1 MSLRGWEGTIIFG
14 ARNLAAVL
22 LGALLIAGVAG
33 KLKARLS
40 GHSGPALLQPWRDL
54 LKLFGKE
61 ELFEYGDRVGRWAP
75 AAGFASLMAAALLVS
90 MGAARAPA
98 SFAGDS
104 MALVGLVM
112 LVGAA
117 ALAAAT
123 TGRGG
128 PGRSG
133 AILCTVAA
141 EPPVILCITGALL
154 RGSSFS
160 LEAILQGQRS
170 GTFSSAAVVGA
181 VSMLIALVVCAARGT
196 PRLPAADLGEGG
208 DFPGLSGPKLALAW
222 WSAHARVILYAA
234 IFIELYLSWPGLS
247 RGGAGFAAC
256 LAKILVIAALVH
268 CAAALRTRLLRS
280 EIWLGASWSLAVVA
294 VVASALGL

>member
-1 MSLRGWEGTIIFG
+1 MSLRGWEVPIIFG
-14 ARNLAAVL
+14 ALNLAAVL

-40 GHSGPALLQPWRDL
+40 GHPGPALLQPWRDL

-75 AAGFASLMAAALLVS
+75 AAGFASLMAAALLVP
-90 MGAARAPA
+90 MGIPRAPA

-123 TGRGG
+123 TGRSRS
-128 PGRSG
+128 GRSS

-170 GTFSSAAVVGA
+170 GTFSGAAAAGA

-196 PRLPAADLGEGG
+196 PRLPATGLDEER

-234 IFIELYLSWPGLS
+234 LFVELYLPWPGIS
-247 RGGAGFAAC
+247 RGGLGFAVC
-256 LAKILVIAALVH
+256 LAKILALTALVH
-268 CAAALRTRLLRS
+268 CVATPRVRLLRS
-280 EIWLGASWSLAVVA
+280 EIWLGASWTLAVGA